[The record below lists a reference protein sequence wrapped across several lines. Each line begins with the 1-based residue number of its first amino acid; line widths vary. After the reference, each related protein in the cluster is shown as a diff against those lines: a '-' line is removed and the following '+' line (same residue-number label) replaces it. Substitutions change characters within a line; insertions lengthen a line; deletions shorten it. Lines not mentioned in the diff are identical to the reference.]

1 MSFVFW
7 VFFVFLWGNQ
17 SPHAPRQ
24 RRLHRGAA
32 TAQSPLATREAN
44 RRATRGT
51 ARRESKGTNS
61 LCPKDTRQRLKLAR
75 SSRLRKNLPRTTS
88 CDQPAQRR
96 EKMMNDG
103 NKSAK
108 LAHHSAIDSRIV
120 RNAFVELALPHWER
134 TGWFAPLQWGN
145 WV

>member
-1 MSFVFW
+1 MSFVFLLL
-7 VFFVFLWGNQ
+7 FFVGGPL
-17 SPHAPRQ
+17 PPRPPPKAIEPQ
-24 RRLHRGAA
+24 HCHGTIAFDHERGK
-32 TAQSPLATREAN
+32 
-44 RRATRGT
+44 
-51 ARRESKGTNS
+51 SKGYKGNDAQGVGAQIAS
-61 LCPKDTRQRLKLAR
+61 CPRSTRQRPKLAR
-75 SSRLRKNLPRTTS
+75 SRLLRKNLPRATS

-120 RNAFVELALPHWER
+120 RNAFVELALPHRER
-134 TGWFAPLQWGN
+134 IGWFAPLQWGN